1 MKTVQIAIDGPAGAG
16 KSTIAR
22 LVAQRFNYTYI
33 DTGAMYRAI
42 TLKAMQSKIDLHDEN
57 AFDFIDQT
65 RFDFNNG
72 ILYMDD
78 NDVSDLIRTRAVSNH
93 VSLVSS
99 YFTVRHKL
107 VERQRQMADQQN
119 VVMDGR
125 DIGYH
130 VLPHAAY
137 KFYLTADVLT
147 RAKRRFSEN
156 QLRGIHSSL
165 EELVEEIK
173 SRDAF
178 DSTREHSPLRP
189 ANDAIIIDTSAMTI
203 ETVVLTIETK
213 VREGEYYGV

>member
-16 KSTIAR
+16 KSTIAQ

-42 TLKAMQSKIDLHDEN
+42 TLKAMQSEIDLQDEN

-72 ILYMDD
+72 ILFMDG
-78 NDVSDLIRTRAVSNH
+78 NDVSAQIRTREVSNH

-99 YFTVRHKL
+99 YYTVRTKL
-107 VERQRQMADQQN
+107 VDRQRQMADKLN

-130 VLPHAAY
+130 VLPSAKY

-147 RAKRRFSEN
+147 RAQRRYSEN
-156 QLRGIHSSL
+156 QSRGITIPMT
-165 EELVEEIK
+165 ELVEEIK
-173 SRDAF
+173 TRDAF
-178 DSTREHSPLRP
+178 DSSREHSPLRP
-189 ANDAIIIDTSAMTI
+189 ADDAIIIDTSNMSI
-203 ETVVLTIETK
+203 ETVVLTIESK
-213 VREGEYYGV
+213 VRKEEQNGV